1 MKRMVL
7 LTAVLSSVFCLAQD
21 PQVIPQVAP
30 SAPAASAVAPATPAA
45 QAKEA
50 TKPVAPT
57 ATTQASQHPCKSK
70 AEKTVARKKFPTGSG
85 HEPI

>member
-1 MKRMVL
+1 MKRRVL

-21 PQVIPQVAP
+21 PQVIPQVTP
-30 SAPAASAVAPATPAA
+30 STPAASAVAPAKPAA
-45 QAKEA
+45 PAREA
-50 TKPVAPT
+50 TKPVAP
-57 ATTQASQHPCKSK
+57 ATNQASQHPCKPK

>member
-21 PQVIPQVAP
+21 PQVIPQVTP
-30 SAPAASAVAPATPAA
+30 STPAVSAVAPAKPA

-50 TKPVAPT
+50 TKPVAP

>member
-21 PQVIPQVAP
+21 PQVIPQVTP
-30 SAPAASAVAPATPAA
+30 STPAVSAVAPAKSA

-50 TKPVAPT
+50 TKPVAP

-70 AEKTVARKKFPTGSG
+70 TEKTVARKKFPTGSG